1 DFCVVPTIAPTNNPV
16 FNFCDLW
23 SKDVAQ
29 WSWNFGD
36 NSPIDSLSTDPTH
49 SYASTATENDFYQYD
64 ICIRVQNK
72 YGCWDTTCHS
82 VELIP
87 EFTFYIPNTFTPNG
101 DAKNA
106 VFYGKSRGVKEYK
119 IMLFDRWGNLIWDCH
134 REDKNTNWDSDITV
148 PRQEGLASA
157 CRWDG
162 IVVQGGGDM
171 SGNSG
176 ELAQEDV
183 YVWKVSLLDIF
194 NKRHTY
200 IGHVNIVR

>member
-1 DFCVVPTIAPTNNPV
+1 
-16 FNFCDLW
+16 
-23 SKDVAQ
+23 
-29 WSWNFGD
+29 
-36 NSPIDSLSTDPTH
+36 
-49 SYASTATENDFYQYD
+49 
-64 ICIRVQNK
+64 
-72 YGCWDTTCHS
+72 
-82 VELIP
+82 
-87 EFTFYIPNTFTPNG
+87 
-101 DAKNA
+101 
-106 VFYGKSRGVKEYK
+106 
-119 IMLFDRWGNLIWDCH
+119 MLFDRWGNLIWDCH

-162 IVVQGGGDM
+162 IVAQGGGDM